1 MLAQDQVDAY
11 RRDGVLLVKGL
22 IRGSELAALQ
32 AAADE
37 VTDRAVVHGRR
48 MDAERGPIRL
58 KDDHGFTEW
67 QEFDE
72 NLFLYGR
79 GKQGE
84 RVFRR
89 AEGMFGRDPVF
100 GLASAHPRL
109 RSIVETIVGQPVV
122 AANDSLV
129 VKMPGAGA
137 AVPWHRDPSGETL
150 LAERGDASSDFT
162 CDIYLDRSTVANGCV
177 WALPGSH
184 RTGGPTAPDD
194 PLDFDVPGAV
204 PLEAEPG
211 DLLLHS
217 TGVLHGS
224 PTNTSSSMRRTL
236 YLHYR
241 PPAEL
246 TGGFWQRPQDW
257 IDQRVAAFEAL
268 VQSRAVAEAR
278 A

>member
-1 MLAQDQVDAY
+1 MLSQDQVDQY

-22 IRGSELAALQ
+22 LAGAELDRLRV
-32 AAADE
+32 AADE
-37 VTDRAVVHGRR
+37 VTEAGQAHGRV
-48 MDAERGPIRL
+48 MDQKFGPIDL
-58 KDDHGFTEW
+58 KDDHGFSEW

-72 NLFLYGR
+72 HMFLYAR
-79 GKQGE
+79 GLDGE
-84 RVFRR
+84 RLFRR
-89 AEGMFGRDPVF
+89 AEGMFMRNQVF
-100 GLASAHPRL
+100 GLVSAHPRL
-109 RSIVETIVGQPVV
+109 RSIVETLVGERVV

-150 LAERGDASSDFT
+150 LKETGDASGDFT
-162 CDIYLDRSTVANGCV
+162 CDIYIDRSTVDNGCV
-177 WALPGSH
+177 WAIPGSH
-184 RTGGPTAPDD
+184 RRDGAPDPEPD

-204 PLEAEPG
+204 ALEAQPG

-224 PTNTSSSMRRTL
+224 PKNTSTAMRRTL

-246 TGGFWQRPQDW
+246 TGGFWQRPQEW
-257 IDQRVAAFEAL
+257 IDERVATFEKL
-268 VQSRAVAEAR
+268 VAAR
-278 A
+278 NG

>member
-1 MLAQDQVDAY
+1 MLTQDQVQAY
-11 RRDGVLLVKGL
+11 RRDGVLLVKRL
-22 IRGSELAALQ
+22 LAPDELDRLR
-32 AAADE
+32 AAADV
-37 VTDRAVVHGRR
+37 VTAQAVAHGKV
-48 MDAERGPIRL
+48 MDERHGPIGL
-58 KDDHGFTEW
+58 KDDHGFSEW

-72 NLFLYGR
+72 HKFLYAR
-79 GKQGE
+79 GAGGE

-89 AEGMFGRDPVF
+89 AEGMFDRDPIF
-100 GLASAHPRL
+100 GLVSAHPRL
-109 RSIVETIVGQPVV
+109 RSIVEAIIGERVI

-150 LAERGDASSDFT
+150 LAETGDASDDFT
-162 CDIYLDRSTVANGCV
+162 CDVYIDHSTQENGCV

-184 RTGGPTAPDD
+184 RRETLPAGDPD
-194 PLDFDVPGAV
+194 PLDFDVPGAI

-224 PTNTSSSMRRTL
+224 PKNTSASMRRTL

-246 TGGFWQRPQDW
+246 STGFWKRPQEW
-257 IDQRVAAFEAL
+257 IEERTAAFEAL
-268 VQSRAVAEAR
+268 VAAR
-278 A
+278 NS